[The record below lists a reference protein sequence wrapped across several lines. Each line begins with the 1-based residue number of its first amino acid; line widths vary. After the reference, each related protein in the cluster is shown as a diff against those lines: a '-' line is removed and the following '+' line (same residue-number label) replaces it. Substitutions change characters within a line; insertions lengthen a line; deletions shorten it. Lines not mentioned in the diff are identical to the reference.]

1 MLDILDY
8 SRMPWMK
15 KKKKEKNKKEKG
27 EEEKEKKEKR
37 IVVEERSRGCFE
49 RKKKERKGK
58 NPIVSDL
65 SIEGTKGKRG
75 SKKSEKKL
83 LVFSL
88 ERERERSVVGWTLS
102 SIRKRNGLTSV
113 FSSGLSRGEQS
124 NRDE

>member
-1 MLDILDY
+1 MRHVATTCTVLDILDY

-88 ERERERSVVGWTLS
+88 EREREREASLDGHFLPLESET
-102 SIRKRNGLTSV
+102 G
-113 FSSGLSRGEQS
+113 
-124 NRDE
+124 